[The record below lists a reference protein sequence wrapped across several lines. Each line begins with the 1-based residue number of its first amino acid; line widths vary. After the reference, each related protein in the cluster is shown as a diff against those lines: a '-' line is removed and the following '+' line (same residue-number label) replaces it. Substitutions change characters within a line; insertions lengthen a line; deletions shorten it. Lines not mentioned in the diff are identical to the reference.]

1 MACYFCLVA
10 LILWIVIFLIW
21 ISLLLIFQKS
31 ECILYFFFYDLF
43 NFYSITKRINL
54 TILRKLGYVGLLPC
68 HTNFPI
74 IRSESRFMISKKET
88 MPREIIYTFK
98 NLDDSILRLG
108 LPWVLG
114 GRRQVVATS
123 RNKTARRIVA
133 DWKLETRVCPSTKLL
148 ESEQQLIY
156 HSR

>member
-54 TILRKLGYVGLLPC
+54 TILRKLGYVGL
-68 HTNFPI
+68 TF
-74 IRSESRFMISKKET
+74 FKISLK
-88 MPREIIYTFK
+88 
-98 NLDDSILRLG
+98 
-108 LPWVLG
+108 
-114 GRRQVVATS
+114 
-123 RNKTARRIVA
+123 
-133 DWKLETRVCPSTKLL
+133 
-148 ESEQQLIY
+148 
-156 HSR
+156 